1 MPLLDDDGQIIGTFG
16 ISRDVTAQVS
26 AENELA
32 RQASELSA
40 QNERL
45 RELDRLKDEF
55 IASVSHELR
64 TPLTSIIGCTELLE
78 EEGAGG
84 PNTGRFAEVIGRNAA
99 QLLRLVGD
107 LLFLSRMRSGRLA
120 LEYRP
125 TNLAEAA
132 AEAVAEAR
140 PEAQLKHIDLALSA
154 APVPPFTADPARI
167 SQLLGSLISNAVK
180 FTGNGGRV
188 EVSVG
193 ELDGQATVTVADT
206 GPGIPAADLERVFER
221 FYRTAAATRQAVP
234 GTGLGLAIAKAIVEA
249 HNGSIAVH
257 SAEELGSTFT
267 VLLPLRPLPAMV
279 AGPAGQAHRSG
290 H

>member
-1 MPLLDDDGQIIGTFG
+1 
-16 ISRDVTAQVS
+16 VS
-26 AENELA
+26 AA
-32 RQASELSA
+32 
-40 QNERL
+40 
-45 RELDRLKDEF
+45 
-55 IASVSHELR
+55 H
-64 TPLTSIIGCTELLE
+64 
-78 EEGAGG
+78 
-84 PNTGRFAEVIGRNAA
+84 
-99 QLLRLVGD
+99 
-107 LLFLSRMRSGRLA
+107 
-120 LEYRP
+120 
-125 TNLAEAA
+125 
-132 AEAVAEAR
+132 
-140 PEAQLKHIDLALSA
+140 
-154 APVPPFTADPARI
+154 VPPFTADPARI

-221 FYRTAAATRQAVP
+221 FYRTAAAARQVVP

-257 SAEELGSTFT
+257 STEGLGSTFT

-279 AGPAGQAHRSG
+279 AGPAGQAPRSG